1 MTAMATQ
8 LALWCCMASLAI
20 TTAVYT
26 RDALHPGAMLSGL
39 WTIVGAAYLALPH
52 EMSPLR
58 LETLLLV
65 CAAVL
70 AFVIGSLSVEVAA
83 PPDRS
88 AELRSTI
95 VRQILF
101 WLALLG
107 LPAFAWRA
115 QEIAESAAFTE
126 SMLINLRIALTGEFD
141 DVQTYG
147 VLGYLVPVSFTSTL
161 VELASSRRR
170 LFEARGWIA
179 LIVSLA
185 YAVLSTGRT
194 FLFVILISLAF
205 VALVQE
211 RMRPATM
218 LWVAMAMLAGAF
230 FGLGWLFNKIGDDS
244 PNAYALG
251 ALDAVSLYLLGS
263 LAALDHVLAQPVAPL
278 EWGVTTFRSVM
289 AVVAATG
296 ADVKVVPLVKEYVF
310 VPEATNVFTVF
321 LPYLQDFGII
331 GTVLFMA
338 FFGWMHAR
346 LYRAAKSQDPRLVI
360 LYALSVYPLL
370 MQFFQDQYF
379 SLLTTWIV
387 FTLLVLMS
395 FRRCPP
401 NATG

>member
-1 MTAMATQ
+1 MTGMALQ
-8 LALWCCMASLAI
+8 VALWCCMATMAI
-20 TTAVYT
+20 TVAFYT
-26 RDALHPGAMLSGL
+26 RDALHPGVMMSGL
-39 WTIVGAAYLALPH
+39 WTIVAAAYLVLPH
-52 EMSPLR
+52 EMRPLR
-58 LETLLLV
+58 SETLLLV

-70 AFVIGSLSVEVAA
+70 AFVVGSLSVTVAA

-88 AELRSTI
+88 AQLQSTA

-101 WLALLG
+101 WLALIG

-115 QEIAESAAFTE
+115 LEIAESAAFTE
-126 SMLINLRIALTGEFD
+126 SSIINLRIALTGEFED
-141 DVQTYG
+141 AQTYG

-161 VELASSRRR
+161 VELASSQRR
-170 LFEARGWIA
+170 LFQRRGWIA
-179 LIVSLA
+179 LIVSLS

-205 VALVQE
+205 IALIQK
-211 RMRPATM
+211 RLRPATM
-218 LWVAMAMLAGAF
+218 LWVGMAMLAGAF

-251 ALDAVSLYLLGS
+251 AVDAVSLYLLGS
-263 LAALDHVLAQPVAPL
+263 LAAFDHTLAQPVAPL
-278 EWGVTTFRSVM
+278 EWGLTTFRSVM
-289 AVVAATG
+289 AVLAAAG

-321 LPYLQDFGII
+321 LPYLQDFGIT

-338 FFGWMHAR
+338 LFGWMHAR

-387 FTLLVLMS
+387 FTMLVLMS
-395 FRRCPP
+395 FRRQPANTP
-401 NATG
+401 G